1 MIRIKRDK
9 EYSLLEIWLIRYLGR
24 KFLKVF
30 CIKLFFVNFNIIL
43 RLSINLIYLIMIL
56 FSIIIM

>member
-9 EYSLLEIWLIRYLGR
+9 EYSLLEIWLIWYLGR